1 MSPRMDELWHSLAE
15 AAGHQLGAH
24 ASADL
29 RSAVVSVREE
39 AGDLVLVVADILQRD
54 WVVEQYLDF
63 LLREAKTRSAEPL
76 AIHVRVADDLLAT
89 LVEDASAAPAAARSR
104 ARAGLNSRYTF
115 DTFVVGSGNEMAASA
130 ASAVAGRPGDAY
142 NPLFI
147 HGMVGI
153 GKTHLLHG
161 IGHRILEHLPGHRI
175 LYRST
180 EAFLNEF
187 VRAIGDKSMDA
198 FRTRYR
204 EDCDV
209 LLIDDV
215 QFLAGKEQ
223 TQEEFFHTFEALKNS
238 GRQICLTSDRPPKDI
253 QRLTDRLRSRF
264 SWGLTVDIQPPSLE
278 TRIAILRNKA
288 AWIDFDLPLD
298 VAAFLAESFRG
309 NIRELEGCLNRLSAF
324 ASFARRD
331 TTVEFAREVLRNQL
345 PNYRQTTADDV
356 IRAVAEY
363 HQLRVSDIKGR
374 RRQRAVARPRQVAMY
389 LCRRNLGC
397 SFPEIGREF
406 GKDHSTVI
414 SACRKVE
421 ELIAVDPVVRTAVEV
436 IGRRFEA

>member
-1 MSPRMDELWHSLAE
+1 MDELWHSLAE